1 MKWLKKWDIPH
12 PHKKYIKS
20 LINSLINYF
29 FIYLENIMAV
39 IYLLEVGDESYVG
52 KTCNLQRRMREHK
65 CRARDGTSKLYKTI
79 RDKEFKFSHKKLD
92 ECEDRTARIV
102 EQAYI
107 TELNPSLNT
116 NSAWGN
122 DKVKKMARYKRK
134 IMKKKHCKCCNKI
147 ISSTNWAKQRE
158 LRVKA
163 NQAMK
168 ILQLKKV
175 VQERPREKP
184 MIEEKNNILYKCI
197 YG

>member
-1 MKWLKKWDIPH
+1 
-12 PHKKYIKS
+12 
-20 LINSLINYF
+20 
-29 FIYLENIMAV
+29 MAV

-147 ISSTNWAKQRE
+147 ISSTNWAKHTYTDIHRKNLSQY
-158 LRVKA
+158 
-163 NQAMK
+163 K
-168 ILQLKKV
+168 IYDDCLDGLSQKLC
-175 VQERPREKP
+175 
-184 MIEEKNNILYKCI
+184 EEKQNDLSTGDEEFSGEGSIQQE
-197 YG
+197 